1 MGHQSAIFTNVA
13 TTEDNQPWW
22 EGLDD
27 RVPATDWKG
36 NPYDPEN
43 GPAAHPNSRF
53 TVHMSQC
60 PSYSEQAEA
69 PAGVPLSAIVFGGRR
84 ERLVP
89 LVMESKSWEHGVL
102 LGASMASETTAANID
117 TVGVVRRDP
126 MAMKPFCG
134 YNFADYWSHWLS
146 FSNASDK
153 LPKIFHVNWFRKDQN
168 GKFMWPGFGQNMRV
182 LDWNMPGPSDL
193 NLDGIDVPMATME
206 ALLDVDC
213 EAWKA
218 EIADIGEYLDSYA
231 ERTPAALKAE
241 LQKVADALM

>member
-1 MGHQSAIFTNVA
+1 
-13 TTEDNQPWW
+13 
-22 EGLDD
+22 
-27 RVPATDWKG
+27 
-36 NPYDPEN
+36 
-43 GPAAHPNSRF
+43 
-53 TVHMSQC
+53 
-60 PSYSEQAEA
+60 
-69 PAGVPLSAIVFGGRR
+69 
-84 ERLVP
+84 
-89 LVMESKSWEHGVL
+89 
-102 LGASMASETTAANID
+102 MASETTAANID

-168 GKFMWPGFGQNMRV
+168 GKFMWPGFGENMRV
-182 LDWNMPGPSDL
+182 LDWIIKRCEGEVDVVETPIGHMPGPSDL

-218 EIADIGEYLDSYA
+218 ELADIGEYLDSYA

-241 LQKVADALM
+241 QQKVADALM